1 MTMQAFNTDDY
12 ELAKHVEPLED
23 VIDGINDKAKKH
35 HIKRL
40 QKGKCTIAL
49 SVPFEDLLTNFERVS
64 DHCSNVAV

>member
-1 MTMQAFNTDDY
+1 MRVYIRALQKIVSMTMQAFNTDDY

-40 QKGKCTIAL
+40 QKGKCTSHFPYRLKIADQL
-49 SVPFEDLLTNFERVS
+49 
-64 DHCSNVAV
+64 